1 MTYFPYK
8 PRAHHCRQIH
18 CKSHSD
24 APKHPPCSESAL
36 DANLPVHAGKY
47 CVRCL
52 LQAPRRGETAPA
64 FGDPGAP
71 RGDVSYL
78 ASQAPEVAWEPL
90 CVDGGGAGALQSG
103 ATASGD
109 GVCGCWGP
117 CFPGFPVPV
126 TWWEQAEVGARA
138 QRISEEQRAPRGD
151 SGTCVHACVHACV
164 LGEGGRWRT
173 QFKAEGGTK
182 GH

>member
-90 CVDGGGAGALQSG
+90 CVDGGGGGAAKWSHGLG
-103 ATASGD
+103 GR
-109 GVCGCWGP
+109 GVWLLGSLFSRLSCSRDL
-117 CFPGFPVPV
+117 
-126 TWWEQAEVGARA
+126 VGAGRGGRQGPA
-138 QRISEEQRAPRGD
+138 HQRGAAGPPGGLRYV
-151 SGTCVHACVHACV
+151 CACVCACV
-164 LGEGGRWRT
+164 CVRRGGEMEDT
-173 QFKAEGGTK
+173 VQS
-182 GH
+182 